1 MATLANATPAVKAK
15 RQRTI
20 RVTVPPSDVNPACV
34 VTIRGERGKDTDYHV
49 CPIPSDFG
57 TAYEV
62 TKMFEADDAVY
73 HVTLDGNRSSCDCP
87 GFCHHGHCKHV
98 SGLSALR
105 QAGRL

>member
-1 MATLANATPAVKAK
+1 MATVSAERRPVKAK

-34 VTIRGERGKDTDYHV
+34 VTIRDERGKDTDYHV

-73 HVTLDGNRSSCDCP
+73 HVNLDGQRSSCDCL
-87 GFCHHGHCKHV
+87 GFTHHGHCKHV
-98 SGLSALR
+98 SGLTALR
-105 QAGRL
+105 RAGKL